1 MWELE
6 RRLPAPPLRLY
17 IVEYSGGVERS
28 TGRPWR
34 QRELPGA
41 IVPLIINFGPPFAI
55 DGIWLDS
62 FVAGMTDRAVMA
74 ESTGQS
80 YTAQVNFSPL
90 GAYRLLGV
98 PMHELT
104 NRTIAFEALWGHVAT
119 ELINRLFHAAS
130 WGARF
135 DLLDQFFWE
144 RVKRTPEI
152 PKGITWAWR
161 HVDHVQVATIAA
173 TLGVSRKHLAA
184 LFRQYVGLTPKVCS
198 RVLRFDR
205 AVQAMRAP
213 CPIAWPDLALRCGYY
228 DQAHMIREFRELAG
242 VTPGNIH
249 PIHDGNA
256 ALDSSL

>member
-6 RRLPAPPLRLY
+6 RRLPAPPLQLS
-17 IVEYSGGVERS
+17 IVDYSGGVERS
-28 TGRPWR
+28 PGRPWR

-41 IVPLIINFGPPFAI
+41 IVPLIMNFGPPFAI
-55 DGIWLDS
+55 DGVWFDS

-80 YTAQVNFSPL
+80 YSAQVNLSPL

-104 NRTIAFEALWGHVAT
+104 NRTIPFEALWGHLAT
-119 ELINRLFHAAS
+119 ELIDRLFHAAS

-135 DLLDQFFWE
+135 DLLDQFFFE
-144 RVKRTPEI
+144 RMKRAKEI
-152 PKGITWAWR
+152 PKGIAWAWR
-161 HVDHVQVATIAA
+161 HVDQVDVATIAA
-173 TLGVSRKHLAA
+173 TLGISRKHLVT
-184 LFRQYVGLTPKVCS
+184 LFRQYVGLTPKVTA

-205 AVQAMRAP
+205 AVQLLRAP
-213 CPIAWPDLALRCGYY
+213 CTIAWSDLALRCGYY

-242 VTPGNIH
+242 VTPGEL
-249 PIHDGNA
+249 G
-256 ALDSSL
+256 SG